1 MLKIIA
7 PAFTVLSYKC
17 CILKIGT
24 KNKKASSVLKD
35 ISSYQEQAL
44 AKTLLSKNYITSDQL
59 HVALSEQKTT
69 NQPFDGILIDMGYI
83 CPLVLQKL
91 KSENSG
97 IPFIDLRSPPPEQK
111 QAIIPFQL
119 CFDLLAYPFNFD
131 ETHISIAMHDP
142 EDLKAVDALRHYIN
156 QNYPKITTIEF
167 FHADQKQ
174 IRSQLKNL
182 LPKSTVESADTPLL
196 LLEHI
201 IDDAIHRDASDI
213 HFQPDERDITVRFRI
228 DGVLETICVVHP
240 SKWPQ
245 MLNRLKVCAHL
256 DIAEAR
262 RPQSG
267 HFLKSI
273 HSREIDLRVSTHP
286 TLYGENVV
294 LRLLNRE
301 KRVLTLDELGFP
313 ADIAAE
319 LRRITKAPQGLII
332 LTGPTGAGKTTTL
345 YALLSTIDTTTR
357 NVMTL
362 EAPIESV
369 LPGIRQ
375 TEIRDHHVLTYGDGI
390 RSLLRQDPDVIL
402 IGEIRDEETA
412 SMALRAVLT
421 GHLVLSTLHTQ
432 DVLGVPGR
440 LIDLGLSSVLL
451 AGSLQAVIAQ
461 RLVRRLCQTCFGD
474 LKSTCKSCVH
484 GYKGRTI
491 VMEHLTFD
499 EEFND
504 VITKGGDR
512 SDLARLR
519 SQRQFP
525 TLWDH
530 GVILVKDRV
539 TTMEELTR
547 VLGSP
552 PELNKA

>member
-1 MLKIIA
+1 MKE
-7 PAFTVLSYKC
+7 V
-17 CILKIGT
+17 
-24 KNKKASSVLKD
+24 
-35 ISSYQEQAL
+35 SSYQEQTLTKA
-44 AKTLLSKNYITSDQL
+44 LLSKNYITPDQL
-59 HVALSEQKTT
+59 NVAFSEQKST
-69 NQPFDGILIDMGYI
+69 NQPLDSILIEMGYM
-83 CPLVLQKL
+83 CPMVLQKL

-97 IPFIDLRSPPPEQK
+97 LPFVDLRNFPATLRQDAPSLPL
-111 QAIIPFQL
+111 QL
-119 CFDLLAYPFNFD
+119 CADHCAFPFRSDN
-131 ETHISIAMHDP
+131 THVSIAMHDP
-142 EDLKAVDALRHYIN
+142 EDIKSVDTLRHHIN
-156 QNYPKITTIEF
+156 QTQPHITSIEF

-174 IRSQLKNL
+174 IRSHL
-182 LPKSTVESADTPLL
+182 LSLSPKSTVESADTPLL

-201 IDDAIHRDASDI
+201 IDDATHRDASDI

-228 DGVLETICVVHP
+228 DGVLETICVIHP

-273 HSREIDLRVSTHP
+273 HSRDIDIRVSTHP

-313 ADIAAE
+313 TNIAAE
-319 LRRITKAPQGLII
+319 LRRITKAPQGLIV

-345 YALLSTIDTTTR
+345 YAMLSTIDTSTR

-369 LPGIRQ
+369 LPGVRQ

-461 RLVRRLCQTCFGD
+461 RLVRKLCQECFGD
-474 LKSTCKSCVH
+474 PKTPCKSCVN

-504 VITKGGDR
+504 IITKGGDR

-519 SQRQFP
+519 AQRHFS

-530 GVILVKDRV
+530 GMQLIKDQV

-552 PELNKA
+552 PAPLN

>member
-1 MLKIIA
+1 
-7 PAFTVLSYKC
+7 
-17 CILKIGT
+17 
-24 KNKKASSVLKD
+24 
-35 ISSYQEQAL
+35 
-44 AKTLLSKNYITSDQL
+44 
-59 HVALSEQKTT
+59 
-69 NQPFDGILIDMGYI
+69 MGYI
-83 CPLVLQKL
+83 CPILLQKL
-91 KSENSG
+91 KSEKSG
-97 IPFIDLRSPPPEQK
+97 FPFIDLRSLSTTAAAKHRMPILPL
-111 QAIIPFQL
+111 QL
-119 CFDLLAYPFNFD
+119 CTDHCAFPFEQN
-131 ETHISIAMHDP
+131 ETTLSIAMHDP
-142 EDLKAVDALRHYIN
+142 EDIKAVDTLRYYIN
-156 QNYPKITTIEF
+156 QTYPHLSHIHF

-174 IRSQLKNL
+174 IQAHLATL
-182 LPKSTVESADTPLL
+182 LPKSTVESCDTPLV

-201 IDDAIHRDASDI
+201 IEDAAQQDASDI

-228 DGVLETICVVHP
+228 DGVLETICVIHP

-256 DIAEAR
+256 DIAESR

-273 HSREIDLRVSTHP
+273 HNRNIDIRVSTHP
-286 TLYGENVV
+286 TLYGENIV

-313 ADIAAE
+313 TNVAAE
-319 LRRITKAPQGLII
+319 LRRITKAPQGLIV

-345 YALLSTIDTTTR
+345 YAMLSTIDSLTR

-375 TEIRDHHVLTYGDGI
+375 TEIRDHHLLTYGDGI

-461 RLVRRLCQTCFGD
+461 RLVRKLCQICFGD
-474 LKSTCKSCVH
+474 QKSTCESCTN

-504 VITKGGDR
+504 IITKGGDR
-512 SDLARLR
+512 SDLSKLR
-519 SQRQFP
+519 TQRKFP

-530 GVILVKDRV
+530 GKELVKNRI
-539 TTMEELTR
+539 TTTEELTR

-552 PELNKA
+552 PL

>member
-1 MLKIIA
+1 
-7 PAFTVLSYKC
+7 
-17 CILKIGT
+17 
-24 KNKKASSVLKD
+24 
-35 ISSYQEQAL
+35 L

-69 NQPFDGILIDMGYI
+69 HQPFDEILIDMGYV
-83 CPLVLQKL
+83 CPVVLQKL
-91 KSENSG
+91 KAESSG
-97 IPFIDLRSPPPEQK
+97 LPFIDLRGTHVVQK
-111 QAIIPFQL
+111 HDINIPFQL
-119 CFDLLAYPFNFD
+119 CFDLLAYPFHSNK
-131 ETHISIAMHDP
+131 THISIAMHDP
-142 EDLKAVDALRHYIN
+142 EDLKAVDALRQYIN
-156 QNYPKITTIEF
+156 QNHPRVTTINF

-273 HSREIDLRVSTHP
+273 HSREIDIRVSTHP
-286 TLYGENVV
+286 TLYGENIV

-301 KRVLTLDELGFP
+301 KRVLTLGELGFP
-313 ADIAAE
+313 TEIATE

-332 LTGPTGAGKTTTL
+332 LTGPTCAGKTTTL
-345 YALLSTIDTTTR
+345 YALLSTIDATTR

-412 SMALRAVLT
+412 RMALRAVLT

-474 LKSTCKSCVH
+474 PRLTCESCIH

-499 EEFND
+499 EEFNEI
-504 VITKGGDR
+504 ITKGGDR

-519 SQRQFP
+519 AQRQFP

-530 GVILVKDRV
+530 GMILVKDRI
-539 TTMEELTR
+539 TTMTELTR

-552 PELNKA
+552 PSYGCVAFES

>member
-1 MLKIIA
+1 MKE
-7 PAFTVLSYKC
+7 
-17 CILKIGT
+17 
-24 KNKKASSVLKD
+24 

-44 AKTLLSKNYITSDQL
+44 VKSLLLKNYITHDQL
-59 HVALSEQKTT
+59 NVTLREQKST
-69 NQPFDGILIDMGYI
+69 NQALDGILIDMGYM
-83 CPLVLQKL
+83 CPIVLQKL

-97 IPFIDLRSPPPEQK
+97 LPFIDLRSIPTTSRQDAPILPLQLCVDHC
-111 QAIIPFQL
+111 AFPFQH
-119 CFDLLAYPFNFD
+119 NN
-131 ETHISIAMHDP
+131 THISIAMHDP
-142 EDLKAVDALRHYIN
+142 EDLKSVDALRQYVSKKHPHIAN
-156 QNYPKITTIEF
+156 TNIKL

-174 IRSQLKNL
+174 IRSHLIAL
-182 LPKSTVESADTPLL
+182 SPKSTVESSDTPLL

-201 IDDAIHRDASDI
+201 IDDATHRDASDI
-213 HFQPDERDITVRFRI
+213 HFQPDERDITVRFRV
-228 DGVLETICVVHP
+228 DGVLETACVIHP

-256 DIAEAR
+256 DIAESR

-273 HSREIDLRVSTHP
+273 HSRDIDIRVSTHP

-313 ADIAAE
+313 ANIAAE
-319 LRRITKAPQGLII
+319 LRRITKAPQGLIV

-345 YALLSTIDTTTR
+345 YAMLSTIDTSTR

-461 RLVRRLCQTCFGD
+461 RLVRRLCQACFGEE
-474 LKSTCKSCVH
+474 KSTCESCIN

-504 VITKGGDR
+504 IITKGGDR
-512 SDLARLR
+512 SDLAKLR
-519 SQRQFP
+519 KQRQFP

-530 GVILVKDRV
+530 GMQLIKDRI
-539 TTMEELTR
+539 TTPEELTR

-552 PELNKA
+552 PCLD

>member
-1 MLKIIA
+1 M
-7 PAFTVLSYKC
+7 
-17 CILKIGT
+17 
-24 KNKKASSVLKD
+24 
-35 ISSYQEQAL
+35 
-44 AKTLLSKNYITSDQL
+44 
-59 HVALSEQKTT
+59 
-69 NQPFDGILIDMGYI
+69 
-83 CPLVLQKL
+83 
-91 KSENSG
+91 
-97 IPFIDLRSPPPEQK
+97 
-111 QAIIPFQL
+111 
-119 CFDLLAYPFNFD
+119 
-131 ETHISIAMHDP
+131 
-142 EDLKAVDALRHYIN
+142 RHYIN
-156 QNYPKITTIEF
+156 QTQPHITSIEF

-174 IRSQLKNL
+174 IRSHL
-182 LPKSTVESADTPLL
+182 LSLSPKSTVESSDTPLS

-201 IDDAIHRDASDI
+201 IDDATHRDASDI
-213 HFQPDERDITVRFRI
+213 HFQPDERDIAVRFRI
-228 DGVLETICVVHP
+228 DGVLETICVIHP

-273 HSREIDLRVSTHP
+273 HNRDIDIRVSTHP

-301 KRVLTLDELGFP
+301 KRVLSLDELGFP
-313 ADIAAE
+313 TDVAAE
-319 LRRITKAPQGLII
+319 LRRITKAPQGLIV

-345 YALLSTIDTTTR
+345 YAMLSTIDTSTR

-369 LPGIRQ
+369 LPGVRQ

-461 RLVRRLCQTCFGD
+461 RLVRKICQECFG
-474 LKSTCKSCVH
+474 KVNTKEMCESCIN

-499 EEFND
+499 EEFNEI
-504 VITKGGDR
+504 ITKGGDR

-519 SQRQFP
+519 LQRQFP

-530 GVILVKDRV
+530 GMQLIKDRV

-547 VLGSP
+547 VLGGAP
-552 PELNKA
+552 V

>member
-1 MLKIIA
+1 LK
-7 PAFTVLSYKC
+7 TL
-17 CILKIGT
+17 
-24 KNKKASSVLKD
+24 
-35 ISSYQEQAL
+35 SSYFEQL
-44 AKTLLSKNYITSDQL
+44 LIKTLLLKNFITQDQL
-59 HVALSEQKTT
+59 NIALNEQKKTHQT
-69 NQPFDGILIDMGYI
+69 IDAILINMGYI
-83 CPLVLQKL
+83 CPIVLQKV

-97 IPFIDLRSPPPEQK
+97 IPFVDLKNISPKSQSDFPSLP
-111 QAIIPFQL
+111 ASLSSTFTAL
-119 CFDLLAYPFNFD
+119 AFDLNDTQL
-131 ETHISIAMHDP
+131 SVAMHDP
-142 EDLKAVDALRHYIN
+142 EDIKATDAIRHSIN
-156 QNYPKITTIEF
+156 NTHPDITSVRF

-174 IRSQLKNL
+174 IQSHLEMLSPKN
-182 LPKSTVESADTPLL
+182 KVESSNSPLSL
-196 LLEHI
+196 LDQI
-201 IDDAIHRDASDI
+201 IDDATRRDASDI
-213 HFQPDERDITVRFRI
+213 HFQPGEHDIMLRFRI
-228 DGVLETICVVHP
+228 DGVLESVCVIDP

-256 DIAEAR
+256 DIAETR

-273 HSREIDLRVSTHP
+273 HNRNIDIRVSSHP
-286 TLYGENVV
+286 TLYGENIV

-301 KRVLTLDELGFP
+301 KRVMALDELGFSES
-313 ADIAAE
+313 IAAE
-319 LRRITKAPQGLII
+319 LRRVTQSPQGLII

-345 YALLSTIDTTTR
+345 YALLSTIDTKTR

-375 TEIRDHHVLTYGDGI
+375 TEIRDQHTLTYSDGI

-440 LIDLGLSSVLL
+440 LLDLGLSPVLL
-451 AGSLQAVIAQ
+451 AGTLQAVIAQ
-461 RLVRRLCQTCFGD
+461 RLVRRVCPICLGNTDSDCT
-474 LKSTCKSCVH
+474 SCTH

-491 VMEHLTFD
+491 VMEYLTFD
-499 EEFND
+499 DDFND

-512 SDLARLR
+512 ADLAKLR
-519 SQRQFP
+519 SQRKFP

-530 GVILVKDRV
+530 GKQLVDDGV
-539 TTMEELTR
+539 TNMDELMR
-547 VLGSP
+547 VLGNP
-552 PELNKA
+552 PH

>member
-1 MLKIIA
+1 MASVKLK
-7 PAFTVLSYKC
+7 SYVFVKDRD
-17 CILKIGT
+17 ILPRLFLKYRESHLRIFHT
-24 KNKKASSVLKD
+24 NCVHLFLERKQKVSVLKE
-35 ISSYQEQAL
+35 ILSYQEQAL
-44 AKTLLSKNYITSDQL
+44 IKALLSKNYITADQL
-59 HVALSEQKTT
+59 NVALSEQKST
-69 NQPFDGILIDMGYI
+69 NKALDGILIDMGYM
-83 CPLVLQKL
+83 CPMVLQKL

-97 IPFIDLRSPPPEQK
+97 LPFIDLRNIQPASK
-111 QAIIPFQL
+111 QGMPLLPLQL
-119 CFDLLAYPFNFD
+119 CLDLLAYPFNSGKAQ
-131 ETHISIAMHDP
+131 ISIAMSDP
-142 EDLKAVDALRHYIN
+142 EDLKAADTLRHHIN
-156 QNYPKITTIEF
+156 QKYPRTIDIKF

-174 IRSQLKNL
+174 IRSHLKEL
-182 LPKSTVESADTPLL
+182 SPKSTVEAADTPLL

-201 IDDAIHRDASDI
+201 IDDATHRDASDI

-228 DGVLETICVVHP
+228 DGVLETVCVIHP

-273 HSREIDLRVSTHP
+273 YSRDIDIRVSTHP
-286 TLYGENVV
+286 TLYGENIV

-301 KRVLTLDELGFP
+301 KRVLSLDELGFP
-313 ADIAAE
+313 TDIASD
-319 LRRITKAPQGLII
+319 LRRITKAPQGLIV

-345 YALLSTIDTTTR
+345 YALLSTIDTATR

-375 TEIRDHHVLTYGDGI
+375 TEIRDHHVLTYGDGV

-412 SMALRAVLT
+412 TMALRAVLT

-474 LKSTCKSCVH
+474 TRRHVNCVYMGIKDELLLWNTLLLMRNLTISSRKVAIGRIWRSCDH
-484 GYKGRTI
+484 SGIFQPYGI
-491 VMEHLTFD
+491 MG
-499 EEFND
+499 FN
-504 VITKGGDR
+504 
-512 SDLARLR
+512 
-519 SQRQFP
+519 
-525 TLWDH
+525 
-530 GVILVKDRV
+530 
-539 TTMEELTR
+539 
-547 VLGSP
+547 
-552 PELNKA
+552 

>member
-1 MLKIIA
+1 MQ
-7 PAFTVLSYKC
+7 
-17 CILKIGT
+17 
-24 KNKKASSVLKD
+24 SV
-35 ISSYQEQAL
+35 SSYQEQHL
-44 AKTLLSKNYITSDQL
+44 ANALLSKEYITIDQL
-59 HVALSEQKTT
+59 NVAISEQKIN
-69 NQPFDGILIDMGYI
+69 NQSLEAVLVDMGYL
-83 CPLVLQKL
+83 CPMLLQRL

-97 IPFIDLRSPPPEQK
+97 LPFVDLRSLDPKKKGTTGFLPK
-111 QAIIPFQL
+111 DICYNL
-119 CFDLLAYPFNFD
+119 KAYPFYVNNEQSF
-131 ETHISIAMHDP
+131 IAMQDP
-142 EDLKAVDALRHYIN
+142 EDVKATDALLQYIN
-156 QNYPKITTIEF
+156 LYHPTVQDIQFY
-167 FHADQKQ
+167 HADVKQ
-174 IRSQLKNL
+174 IDFYLKNL
-182 LPKSTVESADTPLL
+182 YPQETIDRTDEPLSI
-196 LLEHI
+196 LEHI
-201 IDDAIHRDASDI
+201 IDTAVSHDASDI
-213 HFQPDERDITVRFRI
+213 HFQPDEKDIGVRFRI
-228 DGVLETICVVHP
+228 DGVLEVACVIHP
-240 SKWPQ
+240 TKWSQ
-245 MLNRLKVCAHL
+245 IINRLKVCANL
-256 DIAEAR
+256 DIAESR

-273 HSREIDLRVSTHP
+273 KGNDIDIRVSTHP

-294 LRLLNRE
+294 LRLLNKE

-313 ADIAAE
+313 KIIATE
-319 LRRITKAPQGLII
+319 LRRITKAPQGLIV

-345 YALLSTIDTTTR
+345 YALLSTIDAMQR
-357 NVMTL
+357 NIMTL

-369 LPGIRQ
+369 LPGVRQ
-375 TEIRDHHVLTYGDGI
+375 TEIRDNSMLTYSDGI

-440 LIDLGLSSVLL
+440 LIDLGLSTVLL
-451 AGSLQAVIAQ
+451 AGTLQAVIAQ
-461 RLVRRLCQTCFGD
+461 RLVRRLCQVCFGD
-474 LKSTCKSCVH
+474 FKSETECPNCVK

-491 VMEHLTFD
+491 VMEYLTFD

-519 SQRQFP
+519 REIQFP

-530 GVILVKDRV
+530 GMQLVNDRV

-552 PELNKA
+552 RTK

>member
-1 MLKIIA
+1 M
-7 PAFTVLSYKC
+7 
-17 CILKIGT
+17 
-24 KNKKASSVLKD
+24 KD
-35 ISSYQEQAL
+35 ISPYQEQAL
-44 AKTLLSKNYITSDQL
+44 TKALLLKSYITTDQL
-59 HVALSEQKTT
+59 NVALSEQKAS
-69 NQPFDGILIDMGYI
+69 NEPLEAILIDMGYV
-83 CPLVLQKL
+83 CPILLQKL

-97 IPFIDLRSPPPEQK
+97 LPFVDLRNIPPSAKHERTPL
-111 QAIIPFQL
+111 PLHL
-119 CFDLLAYPFNFD
+119 CLEHTAHLFESND
-131 ETHISIAMHDP
+131 TSVSIAIHDP
-142 EDLKAVDALRHYIN
+142 EDIKAVDAIRHHIN
-156 QNYPKITTIEF
+156 QNHPQIAIINF
-167 FHADQKQ
+167 FHADHKQ
-174 IRSQLKNL
+174 IRSQLKML
-182 LPKSTVESADTPLL
+182 SPKNISESSDSPLS

-201 IDDAIHRDASDI
+201 IDDATQRDASDI

-228 DGVLETICVVHP
+228 DGVLETVCVIHP

-273 HSREIDLRVSTHP
+273 HSHNIDIRVSTHP
-286 TLYGENVV
+286 TLFGENVV
-294 LRLLNRE
+294 LRLLNKE

-313 ADIAAE
+313 TVIAAE
-319 LRRITKAPQGLII
+319 LRRITKAPQGLIV

-345 YALLSTIDTTTR
+345 YALLSTIDATTR

-369 LPGIRQ
+369 LHGIRQ
-375 TEIRDHHVLTYGDGI
+375 TEIRDHQMLTYGDGI

-440 LIDLGLSSVLL
+440 LIDLGLSQVLL
-451 AGSLQAVIAQ
+451 AGALQAVIAQ
-461 RLVRRLCQTCFGD
+461 RLVRRLCQSCFGEGGVEA
-474 LKSTCKSCVH
+474 CPQCVK

-491 VMEHLTFD
+491 VMEYLTFD

-504 VITKGGDR
+504 IITKGGDR
-512 SDLARLR
+512 SDLAKLR
-519 SQRQFP
+519 VQRQFP

-530 GVILVKDRV
+530 GLQLVRDRI

-552 PELNKA
+552 PV